1 MGSKEFYINTKYY
14 SLTML
19 SITEPTL
26 LLDKNKCLQNIERL
40 VNKAK
45 AHDVRFRPHFKTHQ
59 SHVVGRWF
67 RQLGV
72 QHITVSSLRMAS
84 YFAADGWT
92 DITVA
97 FPVNILEIERI
108 NQLANSIT
116 LNVIVEDLTV
126 VDFLEQRLQ
135 ASVNAFVKI
144 DVGYKRTGIAAENS
158 AAIDAVV
165 QSIAQT
171 KKINF
176 LGFLA
181 HAGHTYNARSHE
193 AILATHQN
201 IMEKMLALKAAYQT
215 QFPNLQ
221 LSIGDTPAGSIATN
235 FAGVDEIRPGN
246 AVFYDVKMTL
256 ITACQPEQI
265 AVAMAAPVVSLH
277 PERNEVIL
285 YCGSVHLSK
294 DFAEADGI
302 KSFGQVVLLN
312 DGGWSLPVEGAYIS
326 SLSQEH
332 GHLKASTDFIT
343 SLKVGDVVG
352 ILPAHSCLAVACMRS
367 YTTLN
372 GEKIKT
378 MEW

>member
-26 LLDKNKCLQNIERL
+26 LLDKNKCLQNIQRL

-45 AHDVRFRPHFKTHQ
+45 EHGVRFRPHFKTHQ

-72 QHITVSSLRMAS
+72 QHITVSSLRMAE

-108 NQLANSIT
+108 NQLAKAIT
-116 LNVIVEDLTV
+116 LNVILEDVAV
-126 VDFLEQRLQ
+126 VDFLEQHLQ
-135 ASVNAFVKI
+135 ATINAYVKI
-144 DVGYKRTGIAAENS
+144 DVGYKRTGIPAENT

-165 QSIAQT
+165 QRIAQCN
-171 KKINF
+171 KINF
-176 LGFLA
+176 VGFLA

-201 IMEKMLALKAAYQT
+201 IMEKMLALKAAYQI

-265 AVAMAAPVVSLH
+265 AVAMAAPVVALH

-294 DFAEADGI
+294 DFAEVNGI
-302 KSFGQVVLLN
+302 KSFGQVVLFN
-312 DGGWSLPVEGAYIS
+312 GDGWSLPVEGAYLS
-326 SLSQEH
+326 ALSQEH
-332 GHLKASTDFIT
+332 GHLRASANFIAT
-343 SLKVGDVVG
+343 LKVGDVVG
-352 ILPAHSCLAVACMRS
+352 ILPAHSCLSVACMRG
-367 YTTLN
+367 YTTLD
-372 GEKIKT
+372 GEAITT
-378 MEW
+378 M